1 MAPFLFIDLAF
12 FGANLMKLFMGGY
25 VPVIMATVL
34 IMLMWTW
41 LRGTRILFEKTRKA
55 DVPLLDLIGMLQK
68 SPPHRVKGTA
78 VFLTSDPE
86 TAPAA
91 LLHNLKHNKVLHEKN
106 VVLTIKTVDT
116 PRVRDDNRARIEP
129 LGDNFWKVRL
139 TYGYM
144 ETPNIPRGLAALR
157 RSGFKFD
164 IMATSFFLSRR
175 SIRPSAHSG
184 MPLWQDKVFISLA
197 KAASDAT
204 DFFQI
209 PTGRVVEVG
218 TQVTV

>member
-1 MAPFLFIDLAF
+1 
-12 FGANLMKLFMGGY
+12 
-25 VPVIMATVL
+25 
-34 IMLMWTW
+34 MLTW
-41 LRGTRILFEKTRKA
+41 LKGTRILFEKTRKT
-55 DVPLLDLIGMLQK
+55 DVPLVELVGMLQK

-78 VFLTSDPE
+78 VFLTSDPD

-106 VVLTIKTVDT
+106 VVLTVKTVDT
-116 PRVRDDNRARIEP
+116 PRVHDEDRVRIEHV
-129 LGDNFWKVRL
+129 GDSFWKIMMI
-139 TYGYM
+139 YGYM
-144 ETPNIPRGLAALR
+144 ETPNIPRGLAILR
-157 RSGFKFD
+157 KLGFKFD

-175 SIRPSAHSG
+175 SIRPAAQSG
-184 MPLWQDKVFISLA
+184 MPLWQDRLFISLA
-197 KAASDAT
+197 KSASDAT